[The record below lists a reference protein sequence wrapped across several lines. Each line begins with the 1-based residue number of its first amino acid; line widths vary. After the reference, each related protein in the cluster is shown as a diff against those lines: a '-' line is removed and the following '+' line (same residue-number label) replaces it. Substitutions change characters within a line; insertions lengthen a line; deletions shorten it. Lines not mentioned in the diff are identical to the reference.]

1 MGRLNRPSI
10 MVYGGIHSGKW
21 KGIAQYCF
29 SEALGKKFNNT
40 ITPEDFKGVIQNSCP
55 GAGACGGM
63 YTANT
68 MSSAIEALGMSLPYS
83 SSNPALSQ
91 KKNKSVDVG
100 GRLSKFY

>member
-1 MGRLNRPSI
+1 MEGNRSI
-10 MVYGGIHSGKW
+10 LFQLLKL
-21 KGIAQYCF
+21 
-29 SEALGKKFNNT
+29 LGKNLT
-40 ITPEDFKGVIQNSCP
+40 IPLHPKILKGVIQNSCP

-91 KKNKSVDVG
+91 KKKKVLRCRK
-100 GRLSKFY
+100 RLSKFY

>member
-1 MGRLNRPSI
+1 MEGNRSI
-10 MVYGGIHSGKW
+10 LFQLLKL
-21 KGIAQYCF
+21 
-29 SEALGKKFNNT
+29 LGKIILTLHPK
-40 ITPEDFKGVIQNSCP
+40 ILKVIQNSCP

-83 SSNPALSQ
+83 SSNPALSPE
-91 KKNKSVDVG
+91 KKKKCLDV

>member
-1 MGRLNRPSI
+1 MEVVSILENGRESLNIVS
-10 MVYGGIHSGKW
+10 
-21 KGIAQYCF
+21 AF
-29 SEALGKKFNNT
+29 EALGKKFNNT

-83 SSNPALSQ
+83 SSNPALSPE
-91 KKNKSVDVG
+91 KKSA
-100 GRLSKFY
+100 

>member
-1 MGRLNRPSI
+1 MEVVSILENGRESLNIVS
-10 MVYGGIHSGKW
+10 
-21 KGIAQYCF
+21 AF
-29 SEALGKKFNNT
+29 EALGKNYSKLHPK
-40 ITPEDFKGVIQNSCP
+40 ILKVIQNSCP

-83 SSNPALSQ
+83 SSNPALSSE
-91 KKNKSVDVG
+91 KKKKQSLDV